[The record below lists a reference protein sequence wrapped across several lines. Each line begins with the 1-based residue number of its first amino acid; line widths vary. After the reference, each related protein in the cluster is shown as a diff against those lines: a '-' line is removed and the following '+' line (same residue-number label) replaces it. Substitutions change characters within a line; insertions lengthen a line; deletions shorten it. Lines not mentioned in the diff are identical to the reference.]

1 MVQIKNYQQAVLLLG
16 NDFKAPS
23 QSYKDYWL
31 NRYTGTRRKIFEIL
45 LAHPDKQFRVVELAE
60 LVGVKNNGNFS
71 NYCSDIAGM
80 NLAQRGKGLIWLD
93 KTILELGS

>member
-1 MVQIKNYQQAVLLLG
+1 M
-16 NDFKAPS
+16 
-23 QSYKDYWL
+23 
-31 NRYTGTRRKIFEIL
+31 
-45 LAHPDKQFRVVELAE
+45 ELAE